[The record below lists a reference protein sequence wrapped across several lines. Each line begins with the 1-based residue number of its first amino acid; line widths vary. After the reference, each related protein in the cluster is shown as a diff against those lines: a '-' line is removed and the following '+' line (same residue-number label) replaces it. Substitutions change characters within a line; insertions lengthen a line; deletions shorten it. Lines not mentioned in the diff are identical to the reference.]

1 MKTASKAS
9 LRLGLLLIIAI
20 LTGVGSLPGQNGYG
34 FYGVMDRAQF
44 KSPFQLP
51 NGVVVDATNFESF
64 VTGEEASI
72 RKAQPIRITLMPGAL
87 SSDLFVM
94 LDLLARIGVK
104 DVVLDDVRVAGTNS
118 VGISLPLNLVRPT
131 STPGPLP
138 P

>member
-1 MKTASKAS
+1 
-9 LRLGLLLIIAI
+9 
-20 LTGVGSLPGQNGYG
+20 
-34 FYGVMDRAQF
+34 MDRAEI
-44 KSPFQLP
+44 KAPFQLP
-51 NGVVVDATNFESF
+51 NGVCVDATNFERF

-72 RKAQPIRITLMPGAL
+72 RKAQPIRIALMPGAS

-138 P
+138 PYTGERCPNEAVV